1 MSYPVSLTEDQI
13 MTALRAFILAVL
25 PTGVEVVQGQDNNV
39 PLPSAADFVVMTP
52 ARREQMSQT
61 SHDYDP
67 VAGTK
72 EISRSTSLHFQL
84 DTYGPN
90 ASNNVQA
97 ITTLFRDDFGFQFLK
112 PYGIAP
118 LYCDDGQQMPLV
130 SDQKLYIQR
139 WMMRGVLQT
148 NLAISTPAEFADT
161 IVITSQEVA

>member
-1 MSYPVSLTEDQI
+1 MTFAVSLTEDAI
-13 MTALRAFILAVL
+13 MTGLRTFILAVL

-39 PLPSAADFVVMTP
+39 PLPAATDFVIMTP
-52 ARREQMSQT
+52 ARREQLSQT
-61 SHDYDP
+61 AHAYDP
-67 VAGTK
+67 VAGTN

-84 DTYGPN
+84 DIYGPSGSDN
-90 ASNNVQA
+90 AQL
-97 ITTLFRDDFGFQFLK
+97 ITTLFRDDYGFQFFK
-112 PYGIAP
+112 PYGLAP

-130 SDQKLYIQR
+130 SDQKLWVQR